1 MSLNSLMKLSHIDR
15 YERSHRSI
23 RAFTSVGVS
32 VRIGRS
38 RADALLNLLIN
49 KIDFDKLSN
58 KDYLRILFFT
68 FVLYIQVKN
77 SNGNHLNTPYNKGSP
92 S

>member
-1 MSLNSLMKLSHIDR
+1 MKLLN
-15 YERSHRSI
+15 
-23 RAFTSVGVS
+23 
-32 VRIGRS
+32 
-38 RADALLNLLIN
+38 RADALLNADY